1 MDTND
6 KNYTESLDMKNIL
19 NDTELTGLQKLTQE
33 QLINIILR
41 KDDIERKMSDEV
53 RKLKETNIQL
63 TELIEEKDC
72 LMKY

>member
-1 MDTND
+1 
-6 KNYTESLDMKNIL
+6 MKNIL

-41 KDDIERKMSDEV
+41 KDDIERKLSDEV
-53 RKLKETNIQL
+53 RKQKETNIQL
-63 TELIEEKDC
+63 TELIEEMDC

>member
-1 MDTND
+1 
-6 KNYTESLDMKNIL
+6 MKNIL

-63 TELIEEKDC
+63 TELIEEMDC

>member
-1 MDTND
+1 
-6 KNYTESLDMKNIL
+6 MKNIL

-41 KDDIERKMSDEV
+41 KDDIERKLSDQV
-53 RKLKETNIQL
+53 RKLKETNIHL
-63 TELIEEKDC
+63 TKLIEEMDS

>member
-1 MDTND
+1 
-6 KNYTESLDMKNIL
+6 MKNIL
-19 NDTELTGLQKLTQE
+19 NDTELTGLQKLRQE

-41 KDDIERKMSDEV
+41 KDDIERKLSDEV

-63 TELIEEKDC
+63 TELIEEMDC

>member
-1 MDTND
+1 
-6 KNYTESLDMKNIL
+6 MKNIL

-33 QLINIILR
+33 QLINIVLR

-63 TELIEEKDC
+63 TELIEEMDC

>member
-1 MDTND
+1 
-6 KNYTESLDMKNIL
+6 MKNIL

-33 QLINIILR
+33 QLINIVLR

>member
-1 MDTND
+1 
-6 KNYTESLDMKNIL
+6 MKNIL
-19 NDTELTGLQKLTQE
+19 NATELTGLQRLTQE

-41 KDDIERKMSDEV
+41 KDDIEQKLSDEV
-53 RKLKETNIQL
+53 RKLKKTNRQL